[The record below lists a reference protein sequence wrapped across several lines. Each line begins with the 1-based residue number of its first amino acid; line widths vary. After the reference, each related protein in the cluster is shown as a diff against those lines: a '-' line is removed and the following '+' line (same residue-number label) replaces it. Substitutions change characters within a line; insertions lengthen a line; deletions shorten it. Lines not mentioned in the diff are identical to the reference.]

1 MNVVLN
7 ASSENLNR
15 MHVFPTPESP
25 ISNNLNNKSYDFFA
39 ISFNSLL
46 GTGSATLHYT
56 LRLKPYDDGKRNRT
70 KMITFTIKRRRPWS
84 FEIINKWL
92 QHQLNL
98 LFINL
103 KIGETVNSLALSL
116 TTLYLMQ
123 RNLCHNLA

>member
-46 GTGSATLHYT
+46 RTGSATLHYT

-98 LFINL
+98 LLIYL
-103 KIGETVNSLALSL
+103 KIGETVNSLAISVS
-116 TTLYLMQ
+116 TLYLMQ
-123 RNLCHNLA
+123 RNLYRNSA